1 MIAVILFQIFFSSF
15 SKEERFML
23 RVVLI
28 LERRGFPQRT
38 VLMLERGGV
47 TLWVDQ
53 LLEIG
58 RVYTQGSS
66 FI

>member
-1 MIAVILFQIFFSSF
+1 
-15 SKEERFML
+15 ML

-28 LERRGFPQRT
+28 LERRGFPQRA
-38 VLMLERGGV
+38 VLMLEGGGV
-47 TLWVDQ
+47 MLWVDQ

>member
-1 MIAVILFQIFFSSF
+1 MVAVILFQILFSSF
-15 SKEERFML
+15 SKEEGFTL

-28 LERRGFPQRT
+28 LERRGFPQRV
-38 VLMLERGGV
+38 VLMLERGRV
-47 TLWVDQ
+47 SLRVDL